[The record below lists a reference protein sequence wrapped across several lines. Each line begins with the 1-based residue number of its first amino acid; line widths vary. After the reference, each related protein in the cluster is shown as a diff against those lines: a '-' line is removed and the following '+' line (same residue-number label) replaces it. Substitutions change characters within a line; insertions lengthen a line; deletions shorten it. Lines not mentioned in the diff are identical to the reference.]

1 MGSGVSTDSK
11 QLAKLEYLVQK
22 KKPID
27 GSDCLDFDS
36 ALIEIGKLRT
46 LCRLLDPQTV
56 EDLLSGQKDD
66 KVTNLEVIP
75 VKESEEKEKEGDPI
89 LTLLQEK
96 LDNRLISLREA
107 FQKIDITGSGYIT
120 KEEFIQVIS
129 PLSLSPALPWAPL
142 TVPLLSLSLSLSL
155 LSHSHVGTGVYN
167 SKKMISLI
175 SPLLLDLPTLA
186 SLTRPSFR
194 S

>member
-56 EDLLSGQKDD
+56 EDLLSGQKDE
-66 KVTNLEVIP
+66 KVTNLEVMP
-75 VKESEEKEKEGDPI
+75 VKESEDKEKEGDPI

-142 TVPLLSLSLSLSL
+142 TVPLLPLSL

-186 SLTRPSFR
+186 SHTRPSFR